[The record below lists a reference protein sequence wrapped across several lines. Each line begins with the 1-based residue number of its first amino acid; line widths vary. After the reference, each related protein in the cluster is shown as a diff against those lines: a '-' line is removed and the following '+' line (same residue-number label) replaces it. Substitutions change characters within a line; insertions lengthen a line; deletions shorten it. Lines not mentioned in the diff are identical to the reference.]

1 MQQRL
6 LFVVII
12 TCLYA
17 LTLVALPRFASRTNF
32 ACRNCHVNPTG
43 GGMRSPFGVSYGRDD
58 VPVASWQ
65 EQFALEEFNTNLT
78 DFLSYGAD
86 VRLLY
91 FYQKK
96 ENPSTERSSFF
107 PMQADVYF
115 NFALSKKVN
124 LFVNPAFGP
133 FQRYEVFGLAKVMP
147 ANGYVKVGR
156 FTPSYSLRLD
166 DHTSYVRE
174 ATPFRNNSGQQTGV
188 ELAIAPDPI
197 SVVGAVTNG
206 VSGDRASSVPKA
218 LYGRADAKFKAGRV
232 NVYLGASAYRDNA
245 GGGKLTMYSGFGA
258 ISLGESFTI
267 VSEVGQIE
275 GNSPLMSINGDR
287 NARNSN
293 GLQLTQRVMMVEAS
307 YLLSSGFDLKVM
319 YDFFDPDVDVQS
331 GTATRY
337 SAGFEFFPVS
347 GVEVRPLYRYTDDT
361 VLKVKTTDIHVLF
374 HFYL

>member
-1 MQQRL
+1 MRQRL
-6 LFVVII
+6 LSFVIV
-12 TCLYA
+12 TCLCS
-17 LTLVALPRFASRTNF
+17 LTLDALPRFASRTNF

-58 VPVASWQ
+58 VPVKSWQ
-65 EQFALEEFNTNLT
+65 EQYALEDFNTNLT

-96 ENPSTERSSFF
+96 DNSPERSSFF

-174 ATPFRNNSGQQTGV
+174 ATPFRNNSGQQAGV
-188 ELAIAPDPI
+188 ELAIAPDPVSI
-197 SVVGAVTNG
+197 VGGVTNG

-218 LYGRADAKFKAGRV
+218 LYGRADAKFKAGPV
-232 NVYLGASAYRDNA
+232 NVSLGASAYRDNA
-245 GGGKLTMYSGFGA
+245 GGGTLTMYSGFGT
-258 ISLGESFTI
+258 ISLGENFTI
-267 VSEVGQIE
+267 VSEIGQMR
-275 GNSPLMSINGDR
+275 GDSPLMSINGDR
-287 NARNSN
+287 NGRNSN
-293 GLQLTQRVMMVEAS
+293 RSELTQRTMMVEAS
-307 YLLSSGFDLKVM
+307 YLLSSGFDLKFM
-319 YDFFDPDVDVQS
+319 YDFFDPNIDVQS

-337 SAGFEFFPVS
+337 SAGFELFPVS

-361 VLKVKTTDIHVLF
+361 VLQVKTTDIHVLF

>member
-1 MQQRL
+1 MQHRFLYVVIVTL
-6 LFVVII
+6 LFSF
-12 TCLYA
+12 
-17 LTLVALPRFASRTNF
+17 TLVALPRFASRTNF

-58 VPVASWQ
+58 LPVKSWQ
-65 EQFALEEFNTNLT
+65 EQYALEDFNTNLT

-91 FYQKK
+91 FYQRKD
-96 ENPSTERSSFF
+96 NSSERSSFF

-115 NFALSKKVN
+115 NFAVSKKVN

-133 FQRYEVFGLAKVMP
+133 FQRYEVFGIAKVIP
-147 ANGYVKVGR
+147 ANGYIKVGR

-188 ELAIAPDPI
+188 EVAIAPDPV
-197 SVVGAVTNG
+197 SVVGAITNG
-206 VSGDRASSVPKA
+206 VAGDRASSAPKA
-218 LYGRADAKFKAGRV
+218 LYGRADTKFKAGPL
-232 NVYLGASAYRDNA
+232 NFYLGASAYRDNA
-245 GGGKLTMYSGFGA
+245 GGGKLTLYSGFGA
-258 ISLGESFTI
+258 ISVGERFTLVGELGQFS
-267 VSEVGQIE
+267 

-287 NARNSN
+287 NARNST
-293 GLQLTQRVMMVEAS
+293 GREMTQRALMLEAS

-319 YDFFDPDVDVQS
+319 YDFFDPDIDLQT

-347 GVEVRPLYRYTDDT
+347 GVEVRPLVRYTDDT